1 MFVESIGRRA
11 VSSIAQRGAETVA
24 VVGGGESGEL
34 RETVHVD
41 VRGGVGGWV
50 VHRWVQGRGGIVDE

>member
-1 MFVESIGRRA
+1 MTCRFSDW
-11 VSSIAQRGAETVA
+11 QPGAETVA

-41 VRGGVGGWV
+41 VRGGGWV
-50 VHRWVQGRGGIVDE
+50 VHRWVQGRRGVVDE